1 MQNSKYNKYHSVLI
15 IDDIVIV
22 TYFMS
27 DILVLKHLKRCEEL
41 LETQLELFYLLI
53 QIVTI

>member
-22 TYFMS
+22 AYFMS
-27 DILVLKHLKRCEEL
+27 DILVLKQLKRCEEL